1 MTALQLPDDDPSTT
15 GGRLR
20 AASLELRYGDGPP
33 VVAGLDL
40 TIPDAQ
46 VTCIVGPNACGKSSL
61 LRALARLLR
70 PHGGAVTLDGEAI
83 GRRSTK
89 AVARELGLLPQA
101 PTAPEGL
108 LVEDLVGR
116 GRFPHQ
122 RAFQGWTR
130 EDAAAVEDALV
141 ATGTTPL
148 RHRAVDELSG
158 GQRQRV
164 WIAMALAQ
172 ETPILL
178 LDEPTTYLDVAHQL
192 EVLDLLRELNEVR
205 GRTIVMVLHDLNEAA
220 RYSDHLVA
228 MRDGAIVA
236 AGRPA
241 DVVTPAT
248 VRAVFGIDSRVIDDP
263 VTGTP
268 LVVPIGRARGGPG
281 RPQAGDDRLRGGTDR
296 LRGR

>member
-1 MTALQLPDDDPSTT
+1 MIAAELPDDAPVPSE
-15 GGRLR
+15 GRLR
-20 AASLELRYGDGPP
+20 ADALQLRYGDGPP
-33 VVAGLDL
+33 VVDGLHL
-40 TIPDAQ
+40 TVPDGRI
-46 VTCIVGPNACGKSSL
+46 TCIVGPNACGKSTL

-89 AVARELGLLPQA
+89 AVARELGLLPQS
-101 PTAPEGL
+101 PTAPDGL

-122 RAFQGWTR
+122 RPFQGWTR
-130 EDAAAVEDALV
+130 ADAAAVDEALAV
-141 ATGTTPL
+141 TGTSSL

-164 WIAMALAQ
+164 WIAMTLAQ

-192 EVLDLLRELNEVR
+192 EVLDLLRELNEEG

-236 AGRPA
+236 EGRPA

-268 LVVPIGRARGGPG
+268 LVVPVG
-281 RPQAGDDRLRGGTDR
+281 RLRVPRER
-296 LRGR
+296 LREA